1 MARGDEKGAF
11 NGIQFAA
18 GQGYPLGGLK
28 TSLSDIKASGLD
40 TQVLIGVKRQILFK
54 SNATPGKSEIAADHD
69 GGIGSFLILGNEQ
82 THITARDIQI
92 AFQFSPAPKGE
103 TALLQ
108 FHIALVNAAYGYG
121 SFLLGIIRGIDN
133 HSPLVYS
140 RIIVLVSRIHSD
152 GKTGGCG
159 SP

>member
-82 THITARDIQI
+82 THITVTFR
-92 AFQFSPAPKGE
+92 SPS
-103 TALLQ
+103 
-108 FHIALVNAAYGYG
+108 
-121 SFLLGIIRGIDN
+121 SFPPRQKVRRPFCSST
-133 HSPLVYS
+133 SPW
-140 RIIVLVSRIHSD
+140 
-152 GKTGGCG
+152 
-159 SP
+159 